1 MPATLCNGSST
12 TLPPAQCAFWV
23 SLYDN
28 NGGSTHWK
36 NCREWRTDPCA
47 CQYTGP
53 NGGNRGI
60 TCSLDGHIAVMYV
73 GVRVTFNRRSSDPTW
88 PCRNIAWNNLVGSV
102 PNNWSA
108 LAPTLT
114 QLNMDRNSL
123 VGTFP
128 EGITDLKLLTQLY
141 LQDMNV
147 GYGLVGT
154 IPNGV
159 AELTLLQQLGLGAV
173 SGNSGGSK
181 VRTASHLPLPNPSLL
196 TKLVVMA

>member
-1 MPATLCNGSST
+1 M
-12 TLPPAQCAFWV
+12 
-23 SLYDN
+23 
-28 NGGSTHWK
+28 
-36 NCREWRTDPCA
+36 
-47 CQYTGP
+47 
-53 NGGNRGI
+53 
-60 TCSLDGHIAVMYV
+60 
-73 GVRVTFNRRSSDPTW
+73 W
-88 PCRNIAWNNLVGSV
+88 PCRNIAWNNLIGSV

-173 SGNSGGSK
+173 SGNRGGNK
-181 VRTASHLPLPNPSLL
+181 VLTASHLPLPNPSLL
-196 TKLVVMA
+196 TKLVVMV